1 MFTEDIQIML
11 YVDDV
16 KKAVTFWQ
24 ALDFVIIEEQEVD
37 GTSVVELAITTNA
50 KAHFVLYDRNFI
62 ESNSP
67 EVATNS
73 PSLMFFSQDIFTLYK
88 KVGELNVPRGEMIS
102 LGDREVFNF
111 ADPDGNYFA
120 VSSMA

>member
-16 KKAVTFWQ
+16 KKAVAFWQ
-24 ALDFVIIEEQEVD
+24 ALGFVIIEEQEVD
-37 GTSVVELAITTNA
+37 GTSVVEIAASKNA
-50 KAHFVLYDRNFI
+50 QAHFVLYDREFI

-73 PSLMFFSQDIFTLYK
+73 PSLMFFSQDIVALYQK
-88 KVGELNVPRGEMIS
+88 IEEMAVPLGEMIS
-102 LGDREVFNF
+102 LGERMVFNF

-120 VSSMA
+120 VSSM

>member
-16 KKAVTFWQ
+16 KKAVAFWQ

-37 GTSVVELAITTNA
+37 GTSVVEIAASKNA
-50 KAHFVLYDRNFI
+50 QAHFVLYDREFI

-73 PSLMFFSQDIFTLYK
+73 PSLMFFSQDIVALYQK
-88 KVGELNVPRGEMIS
+88 IEEMAVPLGEMIS
-102 LGDREVFNF
+102 LGERMVFNF

-120 VSSMA
+120 VSSM

>member
-16 KKAVTFWQ
+16 QKAVAFWQ
-24 ALDFVIIEEQEVD
+24 ALDFVIVEEQAVD
-37 GTSVVELAITTNA
+37 GTRVVEIVAAKDA
-50 KAHFVLYDRNFI
+50 KAHFVLYDREFI

-73 PSLMFFSQDIFTLYK
+73 PSLMFFSQDIYRLYK
-88 KVGELNVPRGEMIS
+88 KIGELDVPLGEMIS

-120 VSSMA
+120 VSSI